1 MLLIEPAK
9 FEPSAGKHL
18 ETPTDKDA
26 SLTPVSVTFRV
37 FSPRTAEKDDKTHQ
51 KQLTNIY
58 NPSEKQ
64 RVIMV
69 LATVYAA
76 LEPYLDIPFNASLSV
91 ILLLTY
97 RCLISKPGVL
107 LAIVFITSG
116 VIAIF
121 DRTSTKGEMIKTMA
135 ELPLGL
141 GSVLLFIVASR
152 PVKERWLHAFT
163 IYVNFAVYGN
173 IVMMVATPSGDT
185 FRGLCCRVACLA
197 LSAWIVLQGYR
208 VKWKTILPH
217 DNLFVFTAAS
227 KSWVFAHAVYRFIL
241 LTLPCFGSGRRHRL
255 LEVYSLGL
263 TYLLSLSTGLP
274 FEYCFGMADTVV
286 APAVTAWS
294 SISKTFGLIPRD
306 VGKGQPVSSITATGD
321 LYLGIVALSVAVY
334 ACFTMAFSGHP
345 ASQRM
350 R

>member
-1 MLLIEPAK
+1 M
-9 FEPSAGKHL
+9 
-18 ETPTDKDA
+18 DA
-26 SLTPVSVTFRV
+26 SLTPVSVTFCA
-37 FSPRTAEKDDKTHQ
+37 FSPGPDEKDDKTHQ
-51 KQLTNIY
+51 KQLTNICY
-58 NPSEKQ
+58 ASKRQ
-64 RVIMV
+64 RIMMGFSS
-69 LATVYAA
+69 AYAA
-76 LEPYLDIPFNASLSV
+76 LEPYLDIPFNASLSA
-91 ILLLTY
+91 ILLFTY
-97 RCLISKPGVL
+97 RCLIFKPGFL
-107 LAIVFITSG
+107 LTIVFITST

-173 IVMMVATPSGDT
+173 IVMMIATPSGDT
-185 FRGLCCRVACLA
+185 FRGLCCKVACLA
-197 LSAWIVLQGYR
+197 LSAWIIIQGYR
-208 VKWKTILPH
+208 VQWKTILLH

-306 VGKGQPVSSITATGD
+306 GGKGQPMSGVTPTGD
-321 LYLGIVALSVAVY
+321 LYLGIVALAVAVY
-334 ACFTMAFSGHP
+334 SCLKMAFPGRP
-345 ASQRM
+345 ATQRLK
-350 R
+350 